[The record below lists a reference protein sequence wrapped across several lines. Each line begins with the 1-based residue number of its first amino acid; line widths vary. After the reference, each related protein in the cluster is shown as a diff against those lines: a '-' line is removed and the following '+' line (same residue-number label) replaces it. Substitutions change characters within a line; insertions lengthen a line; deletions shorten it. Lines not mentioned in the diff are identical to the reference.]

1 MHMSDH
7 FVDSDGNW
15 FKQLFEASPDP
26 TWIIEGN
33 RFVECNAA
41 AIRFLGYLSRDD
53 LLNTHPSRLS
63 PPQQPDGEDS
73 FAKAERMMAL
83 AMENG
88 LHRFEWM
95 HRRIDG
101 SDFLAEVTLSTIHHQ
116 GRTILYCV
124 WRDITERK
132 LTEALLQKS
141 ESRIKGILEGAAD
154 AILITDRQ
162 GRYQYVNQQTLH
174 LLGYS
179 LQELIGRSILDL
191 TPEADH
197 PAILLGFQEL
207 LESGE
212 LRQELH
218 LITADGQTIPVELNA
233 CLLADGS
240 CFGSCRDIRER
251 KAAEAN
257 INYMAHHDTL
267 TGLLNRRSLTER
279 LKQAL
284 ATAKR
289 DCHPLAVLFLDL
301 DRFKTTND
309 TLGHAAGDA
318 LLIDVANRLQA
329 SIRSSDILA
338 RLGGDEFVI
347 VLAAIESAPCTARM
361 AEKMLATLGQPYLID
376 NHQIHITPS
385 IGVALF
391 PTDGEDCDTLMRH
404 ADSAMYHAK
413 SQGRNNV
420 QFFSPELDLLA
431 MRRMRMEHDLRE
443 ALVARS
449 FELHYQPQVAARS
462 QAVVG
467 VEALVRWRSPAREIV
482 MPCEFI
488 EIAEQS
494 GLILPLGEWVIDE
507 ACRQLR
513 AWRDQGHTT
522 LRMAVNLSAL
532 QLRSTNL
539 LSFVEATLLKYE
551 IGGEHLELEI
561 TESMVMDNPGACI
574 AKLRALRDMGIHL
587 AIDDFGTGYSSL
599 SNLRLM
605 PIHSLKIDR
614 SFVRNIESDSDDLVI
629 CTTTIALAH
638 NLGLTVVAEGVETSV
653 QRDLL
658 ANHGCDVLQGYL
670 FSKPVD
676 AAAMDALLAASR

>member
-1 MHMSDH
+1 MSDH
-7 FVDSDGNW
+7 LVDSDGNW

-41 AIRFLGYLSRDD
+41 AVRFLGYPSRDD
-53 LLNTHPSRLS
+53 LLNSHPSRLS

-95 HRRIDG
+95 HRKMDG
-101 SDFLAEVTLSTIHHQ
+101 SDFLAEVTLSSIHHQ
-116 GRTILYCV
+116 GRTIIYCV

-132 LTEALLQKS
+132 LTEVLLQKS
-141 ESRIKGILEGAAD
+141 ESRLKGILEGAAD
-154 AILITDRQ
+154 AILITNRQ
-162 GRYQYVNQQTLH
+162 GCYQYANQQALR

-179 LQELIGRSILDL
+179 PQELVGRSILDITL
-191 TPEADH
+191 ESEH
-197 PAILLGFQEL
+197 SAIQLGFQEL

-218 LITADGQTIPVELNA
+218 LITVDGQAIPVELNA

-279 LKQAL
+279 LEQAL

-289 DCHPLAVLFLDL
+289 ESHPLAVLLLDL
-301 DRFKTTND
+301 DRFKATND

-318 LLIDVANRLQA
+318 LLIDVADRLKA
-329 SIRSSDILA
+329 SLRNSDILA

-347 VLAAIESAPCTARM
+347 VLAEIDDAPNTARM
-361 AEKMLATLGQPYLID
+361 AEKMLTTLGQPYLID
-376 NHQIHITPS
+376 GHQVHITPS
-385 IGVALF
+385 IGIAFF
-391 PTDGEDCDTLMRH
+391 PIDGEDSGTLMRH

-420 QFFSPELDLLA
+420 QFFSPELDLFA

-443 ALVARS
+443 ALASRS
-449 FELHYQPQVAARS
+449 FELHYQPQVDARS
-462 QAVVG
+462 RTIVG
-467 VEALVRWRSPAREIV
+467 VEALVRWRNSARETI
-482 MPCEFI
+482 MPGEFI

-494 GLILPLGEWVIDE
+494 GLILPLGECVIDE

-513 AWRDQGHTT
+513 IWRDQGYTA

-532 QLRSTNL
+532 QLRSANL
-539 LSFVEATLLKYE
+539 LDFVAATLLKHE

-629 CTTTIALAH
+629 CTATIALAH
-638 NLGLTVVAEGVETSV
+638 NLGLKVVAEGVETSA

-658 ANHGCDVLQGYL
+658 AGHGCDVLQGYL

-676 AAAMDALLAASR
+676 AAAMDALLAVSY